1 MTLSFCFY
9 GISLFLKFPK
19 SCPNINKPLTTIPNT
34 NNVHKIPK
42 QNAQLPMKNEYF
54 YNKDFSIASVVEVV
68 EDILSHIMTPDSI
81 PLTS

>member
-1 MTLSFCFY
+1 
-9 GISLFLKFPK
+9 
-19 SCPNINKPLTTIPNT
+19 
-34 NNVHKIPK
+34 
-42 QNAQLPMKNEYF
+42 MKNEYF